1 MHIKF
6 YNLRLPFNRC
16 RGVTTLSK
24 KYLRPLKKKINTNN
38 IYSYKY
44 PVNQIGTHKQSL
56 T

>member
-24 KYLRPLKKKINTNN
+24 KYLRPLKKKLTQT
-38 IYSYKY
+38 IYTRTST
-44 PVNQIGTHKQSL
+44 Q
-56 T
+56 